1 MRVRVL
7 PSLVIVGQEC
17 PTYISLNFVD
27 CFVAHAPRNVLAFH
41 LKRAIIASLVRGVAI
56 HLLLITEKFWV
67 TLFAQNF
74 SRFIKINLIYPSI
87 LSEIFLFTP
96 VSTASFA
103 TLTAFLIA

>member
-1 MRVRVL
+1 MRERVL
-7 PSLVIVGQEC
+7 PSLVFVGQEC
-17 PTYISLNFVD
+17 PTYITN
-27 CFVAHAPRNVLAFH
+27 
-41 LKRAIIASLVRGVAI
+41 LVRGVAI

-74 SRFIKINLIYPSI
+74 SHIIKLYLIYPSI

>member
-1 MRVRVL
+1 MPNLHFYERSEYNEL
-7 PSLVIVGQEC
+7 
-17 PTYISLNFVD
+17 
-27 CFVAHAPRNVLAFH
+27 
-41 LKRAIIASLVRGVAI
+41 I
-56 HLLLITEKFWV
+56 HLFTYSLIHLFTHSLYVSLITEKFWV

-74 SRFIKINLIYPSI
+74 SHIIKLYLIYPSI